1 MLKGLFNNY
10 IGVWEKGLSFN
21 IVDPLKRSQRPHFK
35 AINSFKAIYGS
46 PST

>member
-1 MLKGLFNNY
+1 MLKVLFSNY

-35 AINSFKAIYGS
+35 AINLEQWLSICLK
-46 PST
+46 